1 MWAWCSRLRG
11 TMTDS
16 PGAELPQLLL
26 KRHEDKRIRG
36 GHAWVFSNEVDT
48 AATPLTMEPGTAVA
62 VLDHRRQ
69 FLGHALANPH
79 ALICARIMSRDFD
92 APIGPGL
99 FAARLRSALTLR
111 ERYCG
116 GVHYRLVYG
125 ESDGL
130 PGLVVDRFGDVLVG
144 QIATLAMEQRRSQLE
159 QVLQDLL
166 KPRLIVWKNDTGA
179 RDLEGL
185 PQELVFTGGELPQAV
200 EVIEGGLNF
209 SAPLATGQKTG
220 WFYDQTAN
228 RALLRTFLKP
238 GQTVLDVCSYVGG
251 WAVSS
256 LAAGAAAALCVD
268 SSASALEAAGANAGR
283 NGFALETRRGD
294 AFDVLAALHEEG
306 RRFDVLVV
314 DPPAFVKRRKDLAKG
329 EAAYRKLNQLALR
342 LATDEALLVSCSCSW
357 HLPAARLPELLQSA
371 ASHADRPLAIIAQ
384 GGQSPDHPVHPA
396 MPETRYLK
404 ALFAR
409 VSR

>member
-1 MWAWCSRLRG
+1 
-11 TMTDS
+11 MTDL
-16 PGAELPQLLL
+16 PGAELPRLQL

-36 GHAWVFSNEVDT
+36 GHAWVFSNEIDT
-48 AATPLTMEPGTAVA
+48 AATPLAAVTPGAAVA
-62 VLDHRRQ
+62 VQDHRGQ

-79 ALICARIMSRDFD
+79 ALICARIMSRD
-92 APIGPGL
+92 ANQPIGREL
-99 FAARLRSALTLR
+99 FVARLQSALALR

-116 GVHYRLVYG
+116 GQHYRLVYG

-144 QIATLAMEQRRSQLE
+144 QIATLAMEQRRELLE
-159 QVLQDLL
+159 QVLREVIGLRQ
-166 KPRLIVWKNDTGA
+166 IVWKNDTGA

-185 PQELVFTGGELPQAV
+185 PQELHCSEGTMPPALQIVENGLQFT
-200 EVIEGGLNF
+200 
-209 SAPLATGQKTG
+209 APLATGQKTG
-220 WFYDQTAN
+220 WYYDQTAN
-228 RALLRTFLKP
+228 RTLLRGLLKP

-256 LAAGAAAALCVD
+256 LAAGASAALCVD
-268 SSASALEAAGANAGR
+268 SSAAALEAASANAAR
-283 NGFALETRRGD
+283 NGLQLETRRGD
-294 AFDVLAALHEEG
+294 AFDVLAALHAEG
-306 RRFDVLVV
+306 RRFDVLVI
-314 DPPAFVKRRKDLAKG
+314 DPPAFVKRRKDLPKG
-329 EAAYRKLNQLALR
+329 DAAYRKLNQLALQ
-342 LATDEALLVSCSCSW
+342 LASDEALLVSCSCSW
-357 HLPAARLPELLQSA
+357 HLPVERLPELLQSA
-371 ASHADRPLAIIAQ
+371 AAHAGRTLAIIAQ

>member
-1 MWAWCSRLRG
+1 
-11 TMTDS
+11 MTDS
-16 PGAELPQLLL
+16 PGAERAQLQL

-36 GHAWVFSNEVDT
+36 GHAWVFSNEIDT
-48 AATPLTMEPGTAVA
+48 AATPLTVEPGTAVV

-79 ALICARIMSRDFD
+79 ALICARIMSRDVSM
-92 APIGPGL
+92 PIGPGL
-99 FAARLRSALTLR
+99 FVARLRSALALR

-116 GVHYRLVYG
+116 GRHYRLVYG

-144 QIATLAMEQRRSQLE
+144 QIATLAMDQRREQLE
-159 QVLQDLL
+159 QALREVLQ
-166 KPRLIVWKNDTGA
+166 PRLIVWKNDTGA

-185 PQELVFTGGELPQAV
+185 PHELRCDGGELP
-200 EVIEGGLNF
+200 ETLDVIEGGLQF
-209 SAPLATGQKTG
+209 SSPLATGQKTG

-228 RALLRTFLKP
+228 RALLRGFLKP

-251 WAVSS
+251 WAVAS
-256 LAAGAAAALCVD
+256 LAAGAAGALCVD
-268 SSASALEAAGANAGR
+268 SSANALAAASANATR
-283 NGFALETRRGD
+283 NGFELETRRGD
-294 AFDVLAALHEEG
+294 AFDVLAALQAEG

-329 EAAYRKLNQLALR
+329 EAAYRKLNQLALQ
-342 LATDEALLVSCSCSW
+342 LAADEALLVSCSCSW
-357 HLPAARLPELLQSA
+357 HLPAARMPELLQSA
-371 ASHADRPLAIIAQ
+371 ATHVERSLAIIAQ

>member
-1 MWAWCSRLRG
+1 
-11 TMTDS
+11 MTDS

-48 AATPLTMEPGTAVA
+48 AATPLTMEPGVAVA
-62 VLDHRRQ
+62 VLDHRRH
-69 FLGHALANPH
+69 FLGYALANPH
-79 ALICARIMSRDFD
+79 ALICARIMSRDVNM
-92 APIGPGL
+92 PIGPGL
-99 FAARLRSALTLR
+99 FADRARSALALR

-116 GVHYRLVYG
+116 GQYYRLIYG

-144 QIATLAMEQRRSQLE
+144 QIATLAMEQRREQLE
-159 QVLQDLL
+159 QVLRDVLQ
-166 KPRLIVWKNDTGA
+166 PRLIVWKNDSGA

-185 PQELVFTGGELPQAV
+185 PHELRCEGGELPEAV
-200 EVIEGGLNF
+200 EVIEGGLRFN
-209 SAPLATGQKTG
+209 APLAGGQKTG

-228 RALLRTFLKP
+228 RALLRSFLQP

-251 WAVSS
+251 WAVAA
-256 LAAGAAAALCVD
+256 LAAGAAGALCVD
-268 SSASALEAAGANAGR
+268 SSAGALQAASANAAA
-283 NGFALETRRGD
+283 NGFELETRRGD
-294 AFDVLAALHEEG
+294 AFDVLAALHAEG
-306 RRFDVLVV
+306 RRFDVVVV
-314 DPPAFVKRRKDLAKG
+314 DPPAFVKRRKDLPKG
-329 EAAYRKLNQLALR
+329 EAAYRKLNQLALQ

-371 ASHADRPLAIIAQ
+371 AMHAARSLSIIAQ